1 MLAVI
6 ALCWGISGSWDYNR
20 KIPISDWKHDLRAD
34 ASGYYIYL
42 PGFFHHNFHVD
53 DLDSTILIKAGYGF
67 KLDRTKDRIVT
78 KYFYGTALFESPF
91 YLMAEAVVGWGRTD
105 GFTDVHRRA
114 IEAGG
119 VFYWVLG
126 LWLLATALQ
135 HWRPAPLWVTIV
147 VMAIISFGSNLF
159 YYAFRMPGYSH
170 IYSFAMVCLAIWA
183 MVSGVSH
190 GRSSTKAIVFCIACA
205 LVFWIRPVDLI
216 AIGAIYAWLLIE
228 RSSLFR
234 IGDSGDCRS

>member
-1 MLAVI
+1 MTMKDPGPFAVNGWRKLLRPNAWSHGLLALI
-6 ALCWGISGSWDYNR
+6 TLCWGVSGSWEYNR
-20 KIPISDWKHDLRAD
+20 QIPNGDWKHDLRAD

-67 KLDRTKDRIVT
+67 TLDRAKDRIVT

-135 HWRPAPLWVTIV
+135 HWRPAPLWVTVAGI
-147 VMAIISFGSNLF
+147 
-159 YYAFRMPGYSH
+159 
-170 IYSFAMVCLAIWA
+170 FAV
-183 MVSGVSH
+183 G
-190 GRSSTKAIVFCIACA
+190 GR
-205 LVFWIRPVDLI
+205 WQRDH
-216 AIGAIYAWLLIE
+216 
-228 RSSLFR
+228 
-234 IGDSGDCRS
+234 